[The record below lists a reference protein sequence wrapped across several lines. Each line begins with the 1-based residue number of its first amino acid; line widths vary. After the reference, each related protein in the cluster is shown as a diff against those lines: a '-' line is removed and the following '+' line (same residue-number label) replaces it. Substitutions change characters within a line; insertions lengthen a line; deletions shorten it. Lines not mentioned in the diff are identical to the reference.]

1 MVPIYVERWFWLL
14 SISGGSIF
22 ARMIQDG
29 FRQQGL
35 RARLVQ
41 ELRRKEAGNE
51 RVWEAMQR
59 VPRHLFLDTSFGQFA
74 YRDVAFPIGAGQ
86 TISQPSTV
94 ARQTALLGAEPGQ
107 RILEV
112 GTGSGY
118 QAAVLAELG
127 VELYSIER
135 QAALYSSTRGLLQ
148 QLGYQGIK
156 LFLGDGYEGLPRE
169 APFDGILVTAG
180 AAVLPQ
186 ELLRQLKVGGLM
198 VVPLGAKVQT
208 MTRIRR
214 LSENDFEQ
222 ETFGECAF
230 VPMLGGIVR
239 R

>member
-1 MVPIYVERWFWLL
+1 
-14 SISGGSIF
+14 
-22 ARMIQDG
+22 MIQDD

-41 ELRRKEAGNE
+41 ELRRKGAGNE

-59 VPRHLFLDTSFGQFA
+59 VPRHLFLERSFGQFA
-74 YRDVAFPIGAGQ
+74 YKDVAFPIGAGQ

-94 ARQTALLGAEPGQ
+94 ARQSALLSTREGQ

-118 QAAVLAELG
+118 QSAVLAELG
-127 VELYSIER
+127 VELFSIER
-135 QAALYSSTRGLLQ
+135 QSALYSTTRQLLQ
-148 QLGYQGIK
+148 HLGYKSIK
-156 LFLGDGYEGLPRE
+156 LFLGDGYEGLPQE

-180 AAVLPQ
+180 AAALPQ

-214 LSENDFEQ
+214 LSETDFEQ
-222 ETFGECAF
+222 EAYGECAF

-239 R
+239 Q

>member
-1 MVPIYVERWFWLL
+1 
-14 SISGGSIF
+14 
-22 ARMIQDG
+22 MIQDD

-41 ELRRKEAGNE
+41 ELRRKGAGNE

-59 VPRHLFLDTSFGQFA
+59 VPRHLFLERSFGQFA
-74 YRDVAFPIGAGQ
+74 YKDVAFPIGAGQ

-94 ARQTALLGAEPGQ
+94 ARQSALLSTREGQ

-118 QAAVLAELG
+118 QSAVLAELG
-127 VELYSIER
+127 VELFSIER
-135 QAALYSSTRGLLQ
+135 QSALYTSTRQLLQ
-148 QLGYQGIK
+148 QLGYKSIK
-156 LFLGDGYEGLPRE
+156 LFLGDGYEGLPQE

-180 AAVLPQ
+180 AAALPQ

-214 LSENDFEQ
+214 LSETDFEQ
-222 ETFGECAF
+222 EAYGECAF

-239 R
+239 Q

>member
-1 MVPIYVERWFWLL
+1 
-14 SISGGSIF
+14 
-22 ARMIQDG
+22 MIQDD

-41 ELRRKEAGNE
+41 ELRRKGAGNE
-51 RVWEAMQR
+51 CVWEAMQR
-59 VPRHLFLDTSFGQFA
+59 VPRHLFLERTFGQFA
-74 YRDVAFPIGAGQ
+74 YKDVAFPIGAGQ

-94 ARQTALLGAEPGQ
+94 ARQTALLSTREGQ

-118 QAAVLAELG
+118 QSAVLAELG
-127 VELYSIER
+127 VELFSIER
-135 QAALYSSTRGLLQ
+135 QFALYTSTRQLLQ
-148 QLGYQGIK
+148 HLGYKSIK
-156 LFLGDGYEGLPRE
+156 LFLGDGYEGLPQE

-214 LSENDFEQ
+214 LSETDFEQ
-222 ETFGECAF
+222 EAYGECAF

-239 R
+239 Q